1 MVENGTHAAEH
12 ENACPARSPGGW
24 HCCIPIGHDGNHIGV
39 TEDFGTLYQW
49 APEPETDPDQAEAE
63 RITGIQPS
71 GDRSGAADSA
81 NVQAAVDAL
90 PSGPVIYVDTS
101 SDPDQAE
108 AERIAEVFDQ
118 ARTDADQEHR
128 P

>member
-1 MVENGTHAAEH
+1 MFFPWWRGADWDDAT
-12 ENACPARSPGGW
+12 PPDD
-24 HCCIPIGHDGNHIGV
+24 P
-39 TEDFGTLYQW
+39 
-49 APEPETDPDQAEAE
+49 PETDPDQAEAE
-63 RITGIQPS
+63 RITDIQPS
-71 GDRSGAADSA
+71 GDRSGATDSA
-81 NVQAAVDAL
+81 NVQAAADAL

-118 ARTDADQEHR
+118 ARTDTDQEHR